1 MVQIM
6 KSFKFIF
13 VIFSIFATLLPL
25 GAEDFEDKRVIESR
39 VTFQKTSHQN
49 PWLVG
54 EPFSRKLNLIYIG
67 KGLFFG
73 VTLPKQNPVFAEFES
88 FDYSVPKLGIKSYDE
103 ETGFLLLETKEMPK
117 LPKPVV
123 LDAKNSNKHC
133 PSGKSRYVFLPFSK
147 TPIKVFLLE
156 KKASEDSDFF
166 FKNQLLCGVTI
177 SEYLIPTEYV
187 ETFYKTGG
195 KAFPHPGLVF
205 DINLTPSE
213 REYYSKSISNP
224 LLVTEVVPGVGPAY
238 NLFPGDLITEINATS
253 LSKIDDWDRTDK
265 VYDLILRKPDGSLRE
280 LGETIKLKLHR
291 NFQNQN
297 VSYDLRAYD
306 SNDFLIP
313 EEAKKRK
320 PLYLIVGGF
329 FFTEL
334 TNAYLKE
341 FGSEY
346 RVKSEKK
353 LVYLSDYYQKKVHPV
368 REKIVILSRV
378 FPLEGN
384 LGYQEFQDL
393 VLEKVNGTR
402 ITSLSQLKSLLQ
414 SEDTTY
420 YAFELSGGK
429 IAFFTRREILD
440 LQQEL
445 QLTYKLGR
453 SYNLED

>member
-1 MVQIM
+1 MVPIM
-6 KSFKFIF
+6 KNFKLFVFSFLF
-13 VIFSIFATLLPL
+13 VFSGSILFA
-25 GAEDFEDKRVIESR
+25 EEFEDKRVIESR

-54 EPFSRKLNLIYIG
+54 EPFTRKLNIIHLG

-73 VTLPKQNPVFAEFES
+73 VTLSKQNPVYAEFES
-88 FDYSVPKLGIKSYDE
+88 FDYSVPKLSIKAYDE
-103 ETGFLLLETKEMPK
+103 ETGFLLLESAGMQK
-117 LPKPVV
+117 LPKPVG
-123 LDAKNSNKHC
+123 LDLKNSNKQC
-133 PSGKSRYVFLPFSK
+133 PTGKTKYVYLPFSK
-147 TPIKVFLLE
+147 TPIKAFVLDQ
-156 KKASEDSDFF
+156 KKQEGADFY
-166 FKNQLLCGVTI
+166 FKNQLLCGIII
-177 SEYLIPTEYV
+177 SDFLIPTEYV
-187 ETFYKTGG
+187 ELFFRSGG
-195 KAFPHPGLVF
+195 KSFPHPGFLF
-205 DINLTPSE
+205 DVNLTPSE
-213 REYYSKSISNP
+213 KEYYSKTFPNP

-238 NLFPGDLITEINATS
+238 NLFPGDLITSINSMPLA
-253 LSKIDDWDRTDK
+253 KVDEWDRADK
-265 VYDLILRKPDGSLRE
+265 IFDLVLRKSDGRLRE
-280 LGETIKLKLHR
+280 LGETVKLSLYR
-291 NFQNQN
+291 NFQNIN

-306 SNDFLIP
+306 SNEFLIP
-313 EEAKKRK
+313 EEAKNRR

-334 TNAYLKE
+334 SNAYLKE
-341 FGSEY
+341 FGTEY

-384 LGYQEFQDL
+384 LGYQDFQDL

-402 ITSLSQLKSLLQ
+402 ISSLSQLKNLLQ
-414 SEDTTY
+414 SEQTTY

-429 IAFFTRREILD
+429 IAFFTKKEILD

-445 QLTYKLGR
+445 QSTYKLGR

>member
-1 MVQIM
+1 MKNY
-6 KSFKFIF
+6 KSFVLLFLF
-13 VIFSIFATLLPL
+13 VFTASNLI
-25 GAEDFEDKRVIESR
+25 AEEFEDKRVIESR

-54 EPFSRKLNLIYIG
+54 EPFSRKINIIHLG

-73 VTLPKQNPVFAEFES
+73 VTLSKQNPVYAEFES
-88 FDYSVPKLGIKSYDE
+88 FDYSVPKLSIKAYDE
-103 ETGFLLLETKEMPK
+103 ETGFLLLEASGMQK
-117 LPKPVV
+117 LPKPVG
-123 LDAKNSNKHC
+123 LDVKLTNQQC
-133 PSGKSRYVFLPFSK
+133 PSGKTRYVYLPFSK
-147 TPIKVFLLE
+147 TPIKAYILE
-156 KKASEDSDFF
+156 QKKPEGADFF
-166 FKNQLLCGVTI
+166 FKNQLLCGITI
-177 SEYLIPTEYV
+177 SDFLIPTEYV
-187 ETFYKTGG
+187 ELFLRSGG
-195 KAFPHPGLVF
+195 KSFPHPGFLF
-205 DINLTPSE
+205 DVNLTPSE
-213 REYYSKSISNP
+213 KEFYSKSFPNP
-224 LLVTEVVPGVGPAY
+224 LLVTEVIPGVGPAY
-238 NLFPGDLITEINATS
+238 NLFPGDLVTAINS
-253 LSKIDDWDRTDK
+253 IPLSKVDEWDRADK
-265 VYDLILRKPDGSLRE
+265 IFDLVLRKSDGRLRE
-280 LGETIKLKLHR
+280 LGETVKLSLHR
-291 NFQNQN
+291 NFQNTN
-297 VSYDLRAYD
+297 ISYDLRSYD
-306 SNDFLIP
+306 SNHFLIP
-313 EEAKKRK
+313 EEAKNRK

-334 TNAYLKE
+334 SNAYLKE

-402 ITSLSQLKSLLQ
+402 ISSLSQLKNLLQ
-414 SEDTTY
+414 SEETTY

-429 IAFFTRREILD
+429 IAFFTKKEILD

-445 QLTYKLGR
+445 QTTYKLGR

>member
-1 MVQIM
+1 MVQVM

-13 VIFSIFATLLPL
+13 VIFASFVTLLPL
-25 GAEDFEDKRVIESR
+25 GAEEFEDKRVVESR
-39 VTFQKTSHQN
+39 ITFQKTSHQN

-54 EPFSRKLNLIYIG
+54 EPFARKLNLIYVG

-88 FDYSVPKLGIKSYDE
+88 FDYSVPKLAIKSYDE
-103 ETGFLLLETKEMPK
+103 ETGFILLETNGISK

-123 LDAKNSNKHC
+123 LDLKSFNKQC
-133 PSGKSRYVFLPFSK
+133 PTGKSRYVFLPFSK
-147 TPIKVFLLE
+147 TPIKVFLFE
-156 KKASEDSDFF
+156 KKTSEEAEFF
-166 FKNQLLCGVTI
+166 FKNQVLCGVTI
-177 SEYLIPTEYV
+177 AEYLIPTEYV
-187 ETFYKTGG
+187 ETFYRTNG
-195 KAFPHPGLVF
+195 KPFPHPGLVF
-205 DINLTPSE
+205 DVNLTPSE
-213 REYYSKSISNP
+213 REYYSQNMNNP
-224 LLVTEVVPGVGPAY
+224 LLVTEVVPGVGPTY
-238 NLFPGDLITEINATS
+238 NLFPGDLITEINSTS
-253 LSKIDDWDRTDK
+253 LTKIDDWDRADK
-265 VYDLILRKPDGSLRE
+265 VYDLILRKPNGTLRE
-280 LGETIKLKLHR
+280 LGEPVQLKIRR
-291 NFQNQN
+291 NFQNQS
-297 VSYDLRAYD
+297 VGYDLRAYD

-313 EEAKKRK
+313 EEAKKRT

-393 VLEKVNGTR
+393 VLEKVNGIR
-402 ITSLSQLKSLLQ
+402 VTSLSQLKSLLQ
-414 SEDTTY
+414 SEDATY
-420 YAFELSGGK
+420 FAFELSGGK
-429 IAFFTRREILD
+429 IAFFTRKEILD

-445 QLTYKLGR
+445 QSTYKLGR

>member
-1 MVQIM
+1 MVLIM
-6 KSFKFIF
+6 KNFK
-13 VIFSIFATLLPL
+13 SIFLVFLFVFVAPYLS
-25 GAEDFEDKRVIESR
+25 AEEFEDKRVIEAR

-54 EPFSRKLNLIYIG
+54 EPFSRKINIIHIG

-73 VTLPKQNPVFAEFES
+73 VTLSKQNPVYAEFES
-88 FDYSVPKLGIKSYDE
+88 FDYSVPKLSIKSYDG
-103 ETGFLLLETKEMPK
+103 ETGFLLMESAGMQK

-123 LDAKNSNKHC
+123 LDLKQTDKHC
-133 PSGKSRYVFLPFSK
+133 PSGKSKYVYLPFSK
-147 TPIKVFLLE
+147 TPIKVFVLDQ
-156 KKASEDSDFF
+156 KKTDESDFF
-166 FKNQLLCGVTI
+166 FKNQLLCGITI
-177 SEYLIPTEYV
+177 SDFLIPTEYV
-187 ETFYKTGG
+187 ELFLRSGG
-195 KAFPHPGLVF
+195 KSFPHPGFLF
-205 DINLTPSE
+205 DVNLTPSE
-213 REYYSKSISNP
+213 KEYYSKSFPNP
-224 LLVTEVVPGVGPAY
+224 LLVSEVIPGVGPAY
-238 NLFPGDLITEINATS
+238 NLFPGDLVTMINSFS
-253 LSKIDDWDRTDK
+253 LSKVDDWDRADK
-265 VYDLILRKPDGSLRE
+265 IFDLVLRKSDGRLRE
-280 LGETIKLKLHR
+280 LGETVQLKLYR
-291 NFQNQN
+291 NFQSIN

-313 EEAKKRK
+313 EEAKNRR

-334 TNAYLKE
+334 SNAYLKE

-384 LGYQEFQDL
+384 LGYQDFQDL

-402 ITSLSQLKSLLQ
+402 ISSLSQLKTLLQ
-414 SEDTTY
+414 SEQTTY

-429 IAFFTRREILD
+429 IAFFTKKEILE

-445 QLTYKLGR
+445 QSTYKLGR

>member
-1 MVQIM
+1 M
-6 KSFKFIF
+6 KSFKYVF
-13 VIFSIFATLLPL
+13 VILFSFSTLLQL

-39 VTFQKTSHQN
+39 ITFQKTSHQN
-49 PWLVG
+49 PWLIG
-54 EPFSRKLNLIYIG
+54 EPFSRKINLIYVG

-103 ETGFLLLETKEMPK
+103 ETGFILLETNGISK

-123 LDAKNSNKHC
+123 FDSKLTNKHC
-133 PSGKSRYVFLPFSK
+133 PTGKSRYVFLPFSK
-147 TPIKVFLLE
+147 TPIKVFLFE
-156 KKASEDSDFF
+156 KKTSEEAEFF
-166 FKNQLLCGVTI
+166 FKNQVLCGVTI
-177 SEYLIPTEYV
+177 GEYLIPPEYV
-187 ETFYKTGG
+187 ETFNRTNG
-195 KAFPHPGLVF
+195 KPFPHPGLVF
-205 DINLTPSE
+205 DVNLTPSE
-213 REYYSKSISNP
+213 REYYSQNINNP
-224 LLVTEVVPGVGPAY
+224 LLVTEVIPGVGPAY
-238 NLFPGDLITEINATS
+238 NLFPGDLITEINSTS
-253 LSKIDDWDRTDK
+253 LSKIDDWDRADK
-265 VYDLILRKPDGSLRE
+265 VYDLILRKSNGTLRE
-280 LGETIKLKLHR
+280 LGDSVQLKIRR
-291 NFQNQN
+291 NFQNQS

-320 PLYLIVGGF
+320 PLYLIAGGF

-353 LVYLSDYYQKKVHPV
+353 LVYLSDYYQKKVHPI

-402 ITSLSQLKSLLQ
+402 VTSLSQLKNLLQ
-414 SEDTTY
+414 SEDATY

-429 IAFFTRREILD
+429 IAFFTRKEILD

-445 QLTYKLGR
+445 QSTYKLER

>member
-6 KSFKFIF
+6 KNFKYIF
-13 VIFSIFATLLPL
+13 VIVSIFATLLPV
-25 GAEDFEDKRVIESR
+25 GAEEFADKRVIESR
-39 VTFQKTSHQN
+39 ITFQKTSHQN

-54 EPFSRKLNLIYIG
+54 EPYSRKLNLLYIG

-103 ETGFLLLETKEMPK
+103 ETGFILLETKEIPK
-117 LPKPVV
+117 LPNSVV
-123 LDAKNSNKHC
+123 LDSKSATKHC
-133 PSGKSRYVFLPFSK
+133 PTGKSRYVFLPFSK
-147 TPIKVFLLE
+147 TPIKVLLLE
-156 KKASEDSDFF
+156 KKTSEESDFF
-166 FKNQLLCGVTI
+166 FKNQVLCGVTI
-177 SEYLIPTEYV
+177 GEYLIPTEYV
-187 ETFYKTGG
+187 ETFYRTEG
-195 KAFPHPGLVF
+195 KPFPHPGLVF
-205 DINLTPSE
+205 DVNLTPSE
-213 REYYSKSISNP
+213 REYYSKNNTNP
-224 LLVTEVVPGVGPAY
+224 LLVTEVIPGVGPAY
-238 NLFPGDLITEINATS
+238 NLFPGDLITEVNSIP
-253 LSKIDDWDRTDK
+253 LSKIDDWDRMDK
-265 VYDLILRKPDGSLRE
+265 VYDLILRKPNGALRE
-280 LGETIKLKLHR
+280 LGENVQLKLHR

-402 ITSLSQLKSLLQ
+402 VTSLSQLKTLLQ
-414 SEDTTY
+414 SEETTY

-453 SYNLED
+453 AYNLED

>member
-1 MVQIM
+1 M
-6 KSFKFIF
+6 KSFKYIILIF
-13 VIFSIFATLLPL
+13 VSIVTLLPL
-25 GAEDFEDKRVIESR
+25 GAEEFEDKRVVESR
-39 VTFQKTSHQN
+39 ITFQKTSHQN

-54 EPFSRKLNLIYIG
+54 EPFSRKLNLIYVG

-103 ETGFLLLETKEMPK
+103 ETGFILLETNGISKFPN
-117 LPKPVV
+117 PVV
-123 LDAKNSNKHC
+123 LDLKSSNKHC
-133 PSGKSRYVFLPFSK
+133 PTGKSRYVFLPFSK
-147 TPIKVFLLE
+147 TPIKVFLLD
-156 KKASEDSDFF
+156 KKKSEEAEFF
-166 FKNQLLCGVTI
+166 FKNQVLCGVTI
-177 SEYLIPTEYV
+177 ADFLIPAEYV
-187 ETFYKTGG
+187 ETFYRTNG
-195 KAFPHPGLVF
+195 KPFPHPGLVF
-205 DINLTPSE
+205 DVNLTPSE
-213 REYYSKSISNP
+213 REYYSKNINNP
-224 LLVTEVVPGVGPAY
+224 LLVTEVIPGVGPAY
-238 NLFPGDLITEINATS
+238 NLFPGDLITEINSTP
-253 LSKIDDWDRTDK
+253 LTKIDDWDRADK
-265 VYDLILRKPDGSLRE
+265 VYDFILRKPNGSLRE
-280 LGETIKLKLHR
+280 LGETVNLKLHR
-291 NFQNQN
+291 NFQNQS

-341 FGSEY
+341 FGTEY

-402 ITSLSQLKSLLQ
+402 VTSLSQLKNLLQ
-414 SEDTTY
+414 SEEATY

-429 IAFFTRREILD
+429 IAFFSRKEILD

-445 QLTYKLGR
+445 QSTYKLGR